1 MNQGKRLGGGFG
13 FSWLYLLSVVMFLNK
28 NTRIEECNDSLEILI
43 LLFVIKIL
51 VMRSSVVCRI
61 SNESLVKRGNVYQEV
76 FVVVIRKQKK
86 A

>member
-1 MNQGKRLGGGFG
+1 
-13 FSWLYLLSVVMFLNK
+13 MFLNK
-28 NTRIEECNDSLEILI
+28 NTRIEECNDSREILI

-51 VMRSSVVCRI
+51 VMRSSVACRI

-86 A
+86 RLKVKKTVLFAMFGFG